1 MGAISVDI
9 GNAIPYFV
17 DRFLEVVGRD
27 PSSESLRRWFTEL
40 QSVGFLHAST
50 VHCVGLHTP
59 MSLSEMYQ
67 PLRLQWQSTE
77 AHEGGQQVSLPNE
90 PIEDNSLLEPPANAV
105 ILAGPGR
112 GKTTVLKFVFL
123 RSFESKKSIPVIIF
137 LRHPKAADNLE
148 TLVDTLDRIPSV
160 RRQQLPVL
168 LLVDGYDEI
177 ARPARVQVSAALM
190 RYMAMRRGK
199 FLLTCRENYDIYDL
213 PVPRASVLPFGERE
227 QYNFVKNFCRAYTA
241 SLVPEA
247 FISEMKLRG
256 LDDFLEHPL
265 LLGLACI
272 VKAGHVPLHSRS
284 ILGLIER
291 AIDTLTFRWDE
302 GKGVARESQVPL
314 DGRDRI
320 KLLMRVAFEFKDG
333 AGENEFLPTVR
344 DQLKRLHC
352 DNVDAR
358 SAMLEVAQFFGIFV
372 PTGDSGMTGQTW
384 TWAHKSIRDYLAAKY
399 WIDANHFDARKVKE
413 WDAAAAYAACLSID
427 ATSALR
433 SALAH
438 SASLPAVIEM
448 LSNDAAFDS
457 RSIARAIVR
466 FLQINSSLYEHH
478 ELYDSVNA
486 TLSRD
491 FISVGPTQF
500 LINLVDVCLRREKP
514 LPEEEVCLAYAL
526 NELHV
531 RGQCLPRATYGKLLQ
546 TYYSRSEFEFV
557 TGESEDEQHRVAI
570 RDC

>member
-1 MGAISVDI
+1 
-9 GNAIPYFV
+9 
-17 DRFLEVVGRD
+17 
-27 PSSESLRRWFTEL
+27 
-40 QSVGFLHAST
+40 
-50 VHCVGLHTP
+50 
-59 MSLSEMYQ
+59 MS
-67 PLRLQWQSTE
+67 
-77 AHEGGQQVSLPNE
+77 G
-90 PIEDNSLLEPPANAV
+90 V

-123 RSFESKKSIPVIIF
+123 RSLQSKNSIPVIIF
-137 LRHPKAADNLE
+137 LRQPKAVENLE
-148 TLVDTLDRIPSV
+148 TLVDTLDRIPAV
-160 RRQQLPVL
+160 RKQQLPVL
-168 LLVDGYDEI
+168 LLVDGYDEVT
-177 ARPARVQVSAALM
+177 RPVRVQISPALM
-190 RYMAMRRGK
+190 RYRAMRRGK

-213 PVPRASVLPFGERE
+213 PVPRASVLPFEESE
-227 QYNFVKNFCRAYTA
+227 QYNFVNTFCRAYKA
-241 SLVPEA
+241 SLDPAA
-247 FISEMKLRG
+247 FIREMKLRG

-302 GKGVARESQVPL
+302 GKGVTRESLVPL

-333 AGENEFLPTVR
+333 ADESEFLPIVR

-352 DNVDAR
+352 DFVDAR

-372 PTGDSGMTGQTW
+372 PIGDSGITGQTW

-413 WDAAAAYAACLSID
+413 WDAAAAYAACLSVD
-427 ATSALR
+427 ATSAIR
-433 SALAH
+433 SALEH
-438 SASLPAVIEM
+438 RASLPAVIEM

-466 FLQINSSLYEHH
+466 FLQINTNLYEHNK
-478 ELYDSVNA
+478 LYDSVNC
-486 TLSRD
+486 TLSPD
-491 FISVGPTQF
+491 FVSVGPTQF
-500 LINLVDVCLRREKP
+500 LVNLIDVCLERRAM
-514 LPEEEVCLAYAL
+514 PEEEVCLTYAL

-531 RGQCLPRATYGKLLQ
+531 RGQHLPRAIYGKLLQ
-546 TYYSRSEFEFV
+546 TYYSRPDFEFV
-557 TGESEDEQHRVAI
+557 TGQFEDKQHRVAI
-570 RDC
+570 QDC